1 MSNQPPDQSGQPPGW
16 GQPPPASGWG
26 QPPPAPPPG
35 PPSRRRTGLVLG
47 LAGAGLLLVAV
58 VAAVTAGQ
66 DEEAGTRAGPATS
79 GPDAA
84 VPTSAPD
91 PPTTEEPTTTTP
103 EVSVGEVGD
112 TLSVENADGPLGDI
126 TVTKVRSAARDPD
139 PYIGERAKRG
149 RFLIV
154 TVSVKATGDG
164 FDVNPFDFYAR
175 ERGGR
180 HVEEQCCADFG
191 EELESLTLNEG
202 ERTDGVLVFDIR
214 PGKASLVYAPNF
226 DEEPIGEWE
235 LR

>member
-1 MSNQPPDQSGQPPGW
+1 MPT
-16 GQPPPASGWG
+16 
-26 QPPPAPPPG
+26 
-35 PPSRRRTGLVLG
+35 SRARK
-47 LAGAGLLLVAV
+47 
-58 VAAVTAGQ
+58 
-66 DEEAGTRAGPATS
+66 PATT

-84 VPTSAPD
+84 VPTSVPD

-139 PYIGERAKRG
+139 PYIGERARRG

-164 FDVNPFDFYAR
+164 FDINPFDFYAR

-202 ERTDGVLVFDIR
+202 EKTDGVLVFDIR

-235 LR
+235 LS

>member
-1 MSNQPPDQSGQPPGW
+1 MPTSRARK
-16 GQPPPASGWG
+16 PASSGERRCPTS
-26 QPPPAPPPG
+26 QTSPASRPAGASRHPRRAGHHRP
-35 PPSRRRTGLVLG
+35 RRRRPDLG
-47 LAGAGLLLVAV
+47 ARPA
-58 VAAVTAGQ
+58 
-66 DEEAGTRAGPATS
+66 DHRGTDDHHPR
-79 GPDAA
+79 
-84 VPTSAPD
+84 
-91 PPTTEEPTTTTP
+91 
-103 EVSVGEVGD
+103 GERRRGRRHP
-112 TLSVENADGPLGDI
+112 LVENADGPLGDI

-139 PYIGERAKRG
+139 PYIGERARRG

-164 FDVNPFDFYAR
+164 FDINPFDFYAR

-202 ERTDGVLVFDIR
+202 EKTDGVLVFDIR

-235 LR
+235 LS

>member
-1 MSNQPPDQSGQPPGW
+1 
-16 GQPPPASGWG
+16 
-26 QPPPAPPPG
+26 
-35 PPSRRRTGLVLG
+35 VLA

-58 VAAVTAGQ
+58 VAAVAAGQ
-66 DEEAGTRAGPATS
+66 DEEAGTHAGPATTRA
-79 GPDAA
+79 DAA
-84 VPTSAPD
+84 VPTSVPD

-139 PYIGERAKRG
+139 PYIGERARRG

-164 FDVNPFDFYAR
+164 FDINPFDFYAR
-175 ERGGR
+175 EPGGR

-202 ERTDGVLVFDIR
+202 EKTDGVLVFDIR

-235 LR
+235 LS

>member
-1 MSNQPPDQSGQPPGW
+1 MSTQPPDQPNTRPGW
-16 GQPPPASGWG
+16 GQPPSAPGWD

-35 PPSRRRTGLVLG
+35 PQPRRRTGLLLG
-47 LAGAGLLLVAV
+47 LAGAGLLLVTVVAV
-58 VAAVTAGQ
+58 VAAGQ
-66 DEEAGTRAGPATS
+66 GDPAGTGAGSATTR
-79 GPDAA
+79 PEA
-84 VPTSAPD
+84 VPTSTIPD
-91 PPTTEEPTTTTP
+91 PPTTEEPTTTEP

-164 FDVNPFDFYAR
+164 FDINPFDFYAR

-202 ERTDGVLVFDIR
+202 EKTDGVMVFDIR
-214 PGKASLVYAPNF
+214 PGTASLVYAPNF